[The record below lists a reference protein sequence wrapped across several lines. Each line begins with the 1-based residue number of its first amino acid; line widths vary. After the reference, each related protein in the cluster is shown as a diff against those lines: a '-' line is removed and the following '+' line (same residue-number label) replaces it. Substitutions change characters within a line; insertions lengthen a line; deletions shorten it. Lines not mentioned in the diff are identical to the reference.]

1 MIVWAWLLISSAGT
15 VVATVSLLDAIRDF
29 RSLGELRNGRRIL
42 TIREIRIEAG
52 RLVIQSSFALLG
64 LLAVLAG
71 AVGEVNVGTLILV
84 GANAILL
91 TNSVLDL
98 RDRIRLRRL
107 IG

>member
-1 MIVWAWLLISSAGT
+1 MIVWAWLLISSVGT
-15 VVATVSLLDAIRDF
+15 IVAAVSLIDAYRDF
-29 RSLGELRNGRRIL
+29 RGLGDVRNGRRIL

-52 RLVIQSSFALLG
+52 RLAIQFSFAFLG

-71 AVGEVNVGTLILV
+71 ASGDVNIGTLILV

-98 RDRIRLRRL
+98 RDRLRLRRL